1 MTFVDGTSASAPENR
16 ERLVRQQ
23 NQIQLHDVQ
32 FMIRTI
38 PQKVDEL
45 FTLGYKMLFPE
56 ALITR
61 LCTRPGHH
69 RPTPAASASPVAG
82 ALQQLNALSNSFQL
96 AGRSLGTLLQGRPS
110 QLPLRMPPSGLPD
123 ALQGEIEALVDL
135 LDGCQRSRSELLTS
149 YHMSLAAVC
158 RAAYRAARGG
168 IFKQIKRLV
177 SENDRVR
184 RVVEAEADAAWKA
197 RPETQARLR
206 SLQPRIEQL
215 YRNVL
220 RKHNLSYAGLL
231 SNQAIPWHSR
241 IAQLLEASA
250 MPVPDTT
257 KALSDRAATLPRT
270 SFQAMVKDL
279 EQLNTRRKLAYTNAS
294 TEQIKTLNDQIEQL
308 RVQIQEEIARNN
320 SQTKD
325 ALRAYQE
332 LFHSVRNDSPSDPPL
347 RGGQSQSILDD
358 MMRLSILFQLLHQNE
373 DVALQKWSM
382 NKTIA
387 TERLQRKGCGAF
399 GLWFTSAFWKQIH
412 GLVQSEMVQC
422 RFRFMRQVQTLSE
435 QTEHL
440 IRELRRPKYFTVKQ
454 PIEALVRASYQN
466 METEVLTG
474 HRQVFASLID
484 LCSEMTRP
492 TPPPTAL

>member
-1 MTFVDGTSASAPENR
+1 MTFVNKASALVPDTR
-16 ERLVRQQ
+16 ERLVRQH
-23 NQIQLHDVQ
+23 NEIQLHDVQ
-32 FMIRTI
+32 FMIRTL

-61 LCTRPGHH
+61 LCTRPG
-69 RPTPAASASPVAG
+69 RRTTPAASVSPVAG
-82 ALQQLNALSNSFQL
+82 ALLHLNALSNSFQL
-96 AGRSLGTLLQGRPS
+96 AGRSLGTLLQARPS
-110 QLPLRMPPSGLPD
+110 LPPLRIPPSGLPD
-123 ALQGEIEALVDL
+123 TLQAEIEALVDL
-135 LDGCQRSRSELLTS
+135 LQGCQQSRSELLTS
-149 YHMSLAAVC
+149 YHMSLTAVC

-168 IFKQIKRLV
+168 IAQQIARLV
-177 SENDRVR
+177 RENDRVR
-184 RVVEAEADAAWKA
+184 RVVEVEANEAWKA
-197 RPETQARLR
+197 RPETQAQLR
-206 SLQPRIEQL
+206 SLRPRIERL
-215 YRNVL
+215 YQNVL

-231 SNQAIPWHSR
+231 SNQTIPWHSR

-250 MPVPDTT
+250 MPVADST
-257 KALSDRAATLPRT
+257 KALRDRASALPRT

-308 RVQIQEEIARNN
+308 RLQIQEEIARNN
-320 SQTKD
+320 NQTKD

-332 LFHSVRNDSPSDPPL
+332 LFHTGTSNPPSDDPPL
-347 RGGQSQSILDD
+347 RGGQTQAILDD

-399 GLWFTSAFWKQIH
+399 GLWFTSAFWGQIH

-454 PIEALVRASYQN
+454 PIEAVVRASYQH
-466 METEVLTG
+466 METQILAG

-492 TPPPTAL
+492 TPPTAL